1 LTQDGARFT
10 SLIILP
16 EDYAAQNSNHIPDGT
31 ARSIGSLS
39 IKGSAGMARARDER
53 QIKTVDIAR
62 GLFIVRYAT
71 ANDEFLPPKV
81 TLSVDAEQNRNVEF
95 LLPPGARDAVLWQ
108 PGTALTVRASATAR
122 LLVEVTPARSGGSIA
137 ANLKV
142 ERLSLGEPTAVS
154 SALPSMTWPV
164 KAAEGGGRRRA
175 SILPAARS
183 AITAQTSHDLV
194 GLRVLGHVA
203 GIGDVVAGAN
213 EWIAGPSA
221 PSRIEGIAVQWPGKP
236 AQLDLRYSVRLGRPQ
251 AAPSPMTE
259 LGSFAGTRGHALP
272 LTGIVFELSGAAS
285 SDYQLSVEAA
295 FLGSPTMRVIG
306 RRVALSGPT
315 GREPLIGLRVN
326 LEAINVPA
334 AGEAGE
340 TGETIEPAARL
351 APAAAAPAPA
361 PAAPAP
367 APPMPPA
374 PAPSPVGRS
383 SSRVRVF
390 RSRSKESQP
399 SK

>member
-1 LTQDGARFT
+1 
-10 SLIILP
+10 
-16 EDYAAQNSNHIPDGT
+16 
-31 ARSIGSLS
+31 
-39 IKGSAGMARARDER
+39 
-53 QIKTVDIAR
+53 
-62 GLFIVRYAT
+62 
-71 ANDEFLPPKV
+71 
-81 TLSVDAEQNRNVEF
+81 
-95 LLPPGARDAVLWQ
+95 
-108 PGTALTVRASATAR
+108 VRASATAR

-154 SALPSMTWPV
+154 SALPPMTWPV
-164 KAAEGGGRRRA
+164 KAADGGGRGRA

-183 AITAQTSHDLV
+183 DTTAQTSHDLA
-194 GLRVLGHVA
+194 GLSVLGHVA

-221 PSRIEGIAVQWPGKP
+221 PSRIEGIAVEWPGKP
-236 AQLDLRYSVRLGRPQ
+236 EQLDLRYSVRLGRPQ
-251 AAPSPMTE
+251 AFPSPMTE
-259 LGSFAGTRGHALP
+259 LGSFAGTRGQALP

-326 LEAINVPA
+326 LEPINVPPA
-334 AGEAGE
+334 REAGE
-340 TGETIEPAARL
+340 TIDPVARP
-351 APAAAAPAPA
+351 APATPPAAAPAPA
-361 PAAPAP
+361 PAMRAPAR
-367 APPMPPA
+367 
-374 PAPSPVGRS
+374 SPVARS

-399 SK
+399 SR

>member
-1 LTQDGARFT
+1 MT
-10 SLIILP
+10 
-16 EDYAAQNSNHIPDGT
+16 
-31 ARSIGSLS
+31 
-39 IKGSAGMARARDER
+39 RARDER
-53 QIKTVDIAR
+53 QIKAVDIAR
-62 GLFIVRYAT
+62 GLFIVRYDT

-81 TLSVDAEQNRNVEF
+81 TLSVDAEQNGNVEF
-95 LLPPGARDAVLWQ
+95 LLPPGVRDAVLWQ

-142 ERLSLGEPTAVS
+142 ERLSLGEPTALS
-154 SALPSMTWPV
+154 SALPMARPV
-164 KAAEGGGRRRA
+164 KAAEGGSRAKA
-175 SILPAARS
+175 SIFLAARS
-183 AITAQTSHDLV
+183 DTTEKDSHGLA

-221 PSRIEGIAVQWPGKP
+221 PSRIEGIAVEWPGKP

-251 AAPSPMTE
+251 AAPSLPSQMTE
-259 LGSFAGTRGHALP
+259 LGSFAGTRGRALP

-295 FLGSPTMRVIG
+295 FLGSPTMRVSG

-326 LEAINVPA
+326 LESINAA

-340 TGETIEPAARL
+340 TIEPAAHPAL
-351 APAAAAPAPA
+351 ATAAPAPA
-361 PAAPAP
+361 PAMPAPALAMPAPAP
-367 APPMPPA
+367 ARSSVA
-374 PAPSPVGRS
+374 RS

-390 RSRSKESQP
+390 RSRPKESQP
-399 SK
+399 SQ

>member
-1 LTQDGARFT
+1 MG
-10 SLIILP
+10 
-16 EDYAAQNSNHIPDGT
+16 
-31 ARSIGSLS
+31 
-39 IKGSAGMARARDER
+39 RARDER
-53 QIKTVDIAR
+53 QVKTVDIAR

-108 PGTALTVRASATAR
+108 PGTALTVRASATAT

-154 SALPSMTWPV
+154 SALPPMTWPV
-164 KAAEGGGRRRA
+164 KLAEGDGRGRA

-183 AITAQTSHDLV
+183 NTTAPTSHDLA

-221 PSRIEGIAVQWPGKP
+221 PSRIEGIAVEWPGKP

-326 LEAINVPA
+326 LKPINVPA

-340 TGETIEPAARL
+340 AIEPAARP
-351 APAAAAPAPA
+351 APPAVAPAPA

-367 APPMPPA
+367 APAMPA
-374 PAPSPVGRS
+374 PAPSPVARS